1 MSKATTSLTKTSA
14 FILSTYPLFYPQ
26 ELRAAHKLWSTL
38 INSGLDLC
46 LWIVYSILAESK
58 MLTNTLIEKK
68 NRVWLAGLIL
78 CQPAWKKKKENLA
91 LNVLLFVLLNKK
103 EILTN

>member
-46 LWIVYSILAESK
+46 LWIVYSILTESK

-68 NRVWLAGLIL
+68 KQSLTCWINIM
-78 CQPAWKKKKENLA
+78 PASLEKKKENLA